1 MEKEIALAHLSQ
13 DPVLVPL
20 IESLPFPVFTKPGC
34 VYRELVRAILA
45 QQLSVKA
52 AKTITERL
60 HAQYGGE
67 VPPPAV
73 LAAADPAELRR
84 AGVSKQKASYLK
96 AVGAWF
102 AERQMKADDWA
113 ALSDEEVIEL
123 LTQIKGVGRWTAEMV
138 LIFTLQ
144 RPDVFPADDLGLQ
157 VAMQRLYQLE
167 GLEGRALRRR
177 MQAIAEKWR
186 PWRSVATRYLWL
198 WKDLNL

>member
-1 MEKEIALAHLSQ
+1 MEKDLVLSHLRQ

-20 IESLPFPVFTKPGC
+20 IESLPFPVFSKTGC

-60 HAQYGGE
+60 YAQYGGE

-73 LAAADPAELRR
+73 LAAADPVELRR

-113 ALSDEEVIEL
+113 ALSDEEAIEL

-144 RPDVFPADDLGLQ
+144 RPDVFPADDLGVQ
-157 VAMQRLYQLE
+157 MAMQRLYRLE
-167 GLEGRALRRR
+167 AWEGRALRKH